1 MNYIVPHQDTC
12 RFVEEIHSLGFGPT
26 IHRSL
31 AAARIPHSS
40 ELETEA

>member
-1 MNYIVPHQDTC
+1 MHFIVPDKDTC
-12 RFVEEIHSLGFGPT
+12 RFVEEIYSLGFGPT

-31 AAARIPHSS
+31 AAARIPLSS